1 MQLDAALRSF
11 ARHCGGQPD
20 VRVLY
25 RASTP
30 EMESLY
36 EIAEREHPSVE
47 FVSEIDFRTQ
57 VIEIL
62 GQTRHILFV
71 VDDAIFVRPFPLGRL
86 AVALDTDQTIVGA
99 SLRLGKNT
107 TYCYPLGIDQG
118 VPPMVPESDAAA
130 AWSGLYRFSHLGK
143 AGDFGYPLEVS
154 SSLYRSK
161 DVLRWLG
168 VEQILGTTRRGVP
181 FSGPNTL
188 EATLAAVHTRDQP
201 WLQPWLLCFG
211 LSVAFCNPIN
221 VVQSLYPNRAGS
233 NVDYSS
239 SALAR
244 RFADSER
251 IRIEDFDGYVPR
263 GCHEEVVL
271 TFERQRQAPVSSR

>member
-1 MQLDAALRSF
+1 MIVLVFSKDRPMQLDATLRSF
-11 ARHCGGQPD
+11 ARHCGAQPD

-25 RASTP
+25 RASTHP
-30 EMESLY
+30 MSELY
-36 EIAEREHPSVE
+36 EIVQREHPSVE
-47 FVSEIDFRTQ
+47 FVLETDFRIQ

-62 GQTRHILFV
+62 NQTRHILFV

-86 AVALDTDQTIVGA
+86 AVALYADEAIVGV

-118 VPPMVPESDAAA
+118 VPPMVPESDMAAVY
-130 AWSGLYRFSHLGK
+130 SVLYRFSHLGK

-168 VEQILGTTRRGVP
+168 VEQICGP

-188 EATLAAVHTRDQP
+188 ESALATVQTRD
-201 WLQPWLLCFG
+201 QPWLLCFG
-211 LSVAFCNPIN
+211 LSVAFCNPVN

-233 NVDYSS
+233 NDDYSPES
-239 SALAR
+239 LAR
-244 RFADSER
+244 RFADGER
-251 IRIEDFDGYVPR
+251 ICIEDFDGYVPR
-263 GCHEEVVL
+263 GCHEEVAL
-271 TFERQRQAPVSSR
+271 TFERQAPVSAR